1 MVRVDCNHDEGAD
14 DGHPHHDEIARGV
27 GVGQLA
33 EHAWHEV
40 EDKAA
45 ERISDLEMADGLE
58 HLFGGTELERPKR
71 DTGGAERHADA
82 EHDCCCGCFGHA
94 TYSNKRAEQHGYREQ
109 DEETERPGERAELVT
124 DDAYDEFRYGQE
136 NACERDEQRRY
147 ARIDPLGREQDAEV
161 VVACDGN
168 AAEQHEREDHRHI
181 RSAWQRHRS
190 KIHPWTTKRSFVV
203 KMVGVMG
210 MVRLV
215 DMAVLVLFKRWVVR
229 GLFVGRRA
237 GCCAL
242 FVGFFDRSFSDLF
255 LGVLCRQ
262 VFWRLIRLRA
272 RYDRLESDVFGLH
285 AYELEQQQREDEGD
299 RCFNIECER
308 KGERIDQ
315 PTCQDRDEDS
325 SHAASHRSDARDR
338 THFATKPVADQIGG
352 CHHTAKTVPDARKR
366 AGHA

>member
-27 GVGQLA
+27 GAGQLA

-45 ERISDLEMADGLE
+45 ERIGDLQMADGLE
-58 HLFGGTELERPKR
+58 HLFGGTELEREPKR
-71 DTGGAERHADA
+71 DTGGAEWHADA
-82 EHDCCCGCFGHA
+82 EHDCRCGCFWGTPPIPTSA
-94 TYSNKRAEQHGYREQ
+94 QSSMAAVSRMKKQN
-109 DEETERPGERAELVT
+109 DPVSVAELVT
-124 DDAYDEFRYGQE
+124 DDAYDELRYGQE
-136 NACERDEQRRY
+136 DACERDEQRRY
-147 ARIDPLGREQDAEV
+147 ARIDPLGREQDTEV

-229 GLFVGRRA
+229 GLFAWPKGW
-237 GCCAL
+237 L
-242 FVGFFDRSFSDLF
+242 
-255 LGVLCRQ
+255 
-262 VFWRLIRLRA
+262 LRA
-272 RYDRLESDVFGLH
+272 VRRFL
-285 AYELEQQQREDEGD
+285 
-299 RCFNIECER
+299 
-308 KGERIDQ
+308 
-315 PTCQDRDEDS
+315 
-325 SHAASHRSDARDR
+325 RS
-338 THFATKPVADQIGG
+338 
-352 CHHTAKTVPDARKR
+352 
-366 AGHA
+366 